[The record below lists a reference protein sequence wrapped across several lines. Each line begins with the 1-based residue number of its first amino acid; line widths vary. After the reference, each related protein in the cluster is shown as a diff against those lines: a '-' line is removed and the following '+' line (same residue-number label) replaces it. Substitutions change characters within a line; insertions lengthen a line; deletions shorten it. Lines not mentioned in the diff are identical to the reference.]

1 MFQLRIYTLRS
12 ARALER
18 YATVHW
24 ARHVPSLA
32 TFRVTTHGIWTRRG
46 DDDHRLIALLSYP
59 DSADVEVLTR
69 DFMASSEFAADMDGF
84 DPQDIVAVDSMRLD
98 PDSVGAVRRK
108 DRRLP
113 PAARRFISFL
123 TTSGAEVLRGG

>member
-32 TFRVTTHGIWTRRG
+32 SFGVTTHEIWTQRAN
-46 DDDHRLIALLSYP
+46 DDHRLVALISYP
-59 DSADVEVLTR
+59 EGADPEALTR
-69 DFMASSEFAADMDGF
+69 DFMASSEFAADMEGF
-84 DPQDIVAVDSMRLD
+84 DTEDLVAVDTMLLD
-98 PDSVGAVRRK
+98 PAQRSGQHGGEFGARH
-108 DRRLP
+108 
-113 PAARRFISFL
+113 
-123 TTSGAEVLRGG
+123 

>member
-32 TFRVTTHGIWTRRG
+32 TFGVTTHGVWTQRG
-46 DDDHRLIALLSYP
+46 DDENRLVALISYP
-59 DSADVEVLTR
+59 DGADPAALER
-69 DFMASSEFAADMDGF
+69 DFMVSPEFASDMDGF
-84 DPQDIVAVDSMRLD
+84 DPEDIVAVDSMQLD
-98 PDSVGAVRRK
+98 ATLSSPVPYGIRRSQLELSG
-108 DRRLP
+108 DP
-113 PAARRFISFL
+113 QIS
-123 TTSGAEVLRGG
+123 

>member
-32 TFRVTTHGIWTRRG
+32 SFGVTTHGVWTQRAN
-46 DDDHRLIALLSYP
+46 DDHRLVALISYP
-59 DSADVEVLTR
+59 DCADPEAVTR
-69 DFMASSEFAADMDGF
+69 DFMASPEFAADMNGF
-84 DPQDIVAVDSMRLD
+84 DTKDLVAVDTLLLERVQPRM
-98 PDSVGAVRRK
+98 P
-108 DRRLP
+108 
-113 PAARRFISFL
+113 
-123 TTSGAEVLRGG
+123 T